1 MDAEDYKE
9 FKDRAKAAKLARQES
24 NTDIIVNWC
33 VENEVQFFPLM
44 TWQIRLNHNSKMLD
58 IFTQSRKWHDIS
70 INERGQIEGDMR
82 QFLNKH
88 FEIKSV
94 TSCK

>member
-9 FKDRAKAAKLARQES
+9 FKERAKAAKYALQES

-44 TWQIRLNHNSKMLD
+44 TWQIRLSHDGKMLD
-58 IFTQSRKWHDIS
+58 IFTQSKKWHDILN
-70 INERGQIEGDMR
+70 NERGQIKGEITE
-82 QFLNKH
+82 FLNNH
-88 FEIKSV
+88 FGL
-94 TSCK
+94 